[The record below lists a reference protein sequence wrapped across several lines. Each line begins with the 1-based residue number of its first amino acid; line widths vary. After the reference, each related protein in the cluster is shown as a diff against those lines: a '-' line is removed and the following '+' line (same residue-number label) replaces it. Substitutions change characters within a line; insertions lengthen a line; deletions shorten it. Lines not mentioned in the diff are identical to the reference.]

1 LIDRLPNLPGC
12 VLTFDALHTNHK
24 TMEKTVVGKGADFLV
39 QVKGNTKDLQR
50 RLKHTLKTSKHHVQR
65 AETLDAEHGRIE
77 IRQIEL
83 APVSPTQTKWPHTHT
98 VCRVTRDR
106 EVIRRGQTVEHSH
119 EEALYVGSFAATT
132 YRPEQVLHLT
142 RAHWSIENCL
152 HHRKDRSMDE
162 DRCRAAER
170 GIGRVMCCL
179 RSLTA
184 LVLGRAKESL
194 SVVQR
199 RFSCKAHLILALLS
213 SHSLAEWETS
223 RKPYKLA

>member
-1 LIDRLPNLPGC
+1 MIDRLPDLPGC
-12 VLTFDALHTNHK
+12 VLTFDALHANHK
-24 TMEKTVVGKGADFLV
+24 TMEKTVIGKKADYLI

-50 RLKHTLKTSKHHVQR
+50 RLKHTLKKSTSHVQC
-65 AETLDAEHGRIE
+65 ATTVDAEHGRIE
-77 IRQIEL
+77 TRRIEV
-83 APVSPTQTKWPHTHT
+83 APTSPIQTRWPHTHT

-106 EVIRRGQTVEHSH
+106 EVLRRGKTVDHSH
-119 EEALYVGSFAATT
+119 EEALYVASFAATN
-132 YRPEQVLHLT
+132 YPPEQVLHLT

-162 DRCRAAER
+162 DRCRASER

-199 RFSCKAHLILALLS
+199 RFSRRTHLILALLS
-213 SHSLAEWETS
+213 SHNLTEWETS
-223 RKPYKLA
+223 RKPYSLA